1 MGNRLVEIYKVN
13 RQFNERMLVN
23 SFVLPD
29 SEKEDREE
37 ITNKTPWRVVYN
49 SVDYRRFIDGD
60 VDSLKGD
67 IYALSGFGFEII
79 IQKPEVEVLPN
90 YGLHE
95 SEELD
100 ESDELVTVPKFV
112 DRWIKRNQQDEYE
125 YTYDDD
131 AKADSIHFAIY
142 GLYANYPNTNP
153 DVQLRKPVLEWL
165 NNRENYS
172 VLFKALM
179 FGYVL
184 EETRYYAK
192 IKGWD
197 NTVAKR
203 VFWHY
208 NGISS
213 EPDLTDEK
221 YPFSNDVFKT
231 MEEWAEIGINET
243 NAEFFEEKYKKF

>member
-13 RQFNERMLVN
+13 RQFNEKTLVK
-23 SFVLPD
+23 SFVMPING
-29 SEKEDREE
+29 EEDRLKAF
-37 ITNKTPWRVVYN
+37 NKVPWSTCTTDKEY
-49 SVDYRRFIDGD
+49 DDFIEGT

-67 IYALSGFGFEII
+67 FLDLSCFGFEII

-90 YGLHE
+90 YGLYE
-95 SEELD
+95 PEELD
-100 ESDELVTVPKFV
+100 ESDELVTVPKFI
-112 DRWIKRNQQDEYE
+112 DRWIKCTQQDEREYE
-125 YTYDDD
+125 SYEG
-131 AKADSIHFAIY
+131 AEADSIHFAIY

-153 DVQLRKPVLEWL
+153 NVQLRKPVLEWL
-165 NNRENYS
+165 NKRENYS

-179 FGYVL
+179 YGYEL
-184 EETRYYAK
+184 EETKYYAK

-231 MEEWAEIGINET
+231 MEEWNKLGINET
-243 NAEFFEEKYKKF
+243 NADFMEEK

>member
-1 MGNRLVEIYKVN
+1 MGNRLVEIYTFNK
-13 RQFNERMLVN
+13 QFNEKTLVK
-23 SFVLPD
+23 SFVMPING
-29 SEKEDREE
+29 EEDRLKAF
-37 ITNKTPWRVVYN
+37 NKVPWSTCTTDKEY
-49 SVDYRRFIDGD
+49 DDFIEGT
-60 VDSLKGD
+60 VDSLKGYCLD
-67 IYALSGFGFEII
+67 LSGFGFEII

-90 YGLHE
+90 YGLYE
-95 SEELD
+95 PEELD
-100 ESDELVTVPKFV
+100 ESDELVTVPKFL
-112 DRWIKRNQQDEYE
+112 DRWIKCTQRDEREYE
-125 YTYDDD
+125 SYEY
-131 AKADSIHFAIY
+131 AEADSIHFAIY

-153 DVQLRKPVLEWL
+153 MVHIRKPVLEWL

-179 FGYVL
+179 FGYML
-184 EETRYYAK
+184 EETKYYAK

-243 NAEFFEEKYKKF
+243 NAEFFEEK

>member
-1 MGNRLVEIYKVN
+1 MGNRLVEIYKVIK
-13 RQFNERMLVN
+13 QFNEKTLVD
-23 SFVLPD
+23 SFVTPVND
-29 SEKEDREE
+29 EEDREN
-37 ITNKTPWRVVYN
+37 ITNKTPWNVVYN
-49 SVDYRRFIDGD
+49 SVDYRRFVEGD

-67 IYALSGFGFEII
+67 IFESSGFGFEII

-90 YGLHE
+90 YGLYE
-95 SEELD
+95 PEELD
-100 ESDELVTVPKFV
+100 ESDELVTVPKFI
-112 DRWIKRNQQDEYE
+112 DRWIKYTQQDEREYE
-125 YTYDDD
+125 SYED
-131 AKADSIHFAIY
+131 AEADSIHFAIY

-153 DVQLRKPVLEWL
+153 NVQLRKPVLEWL
-165 NNRENYS
+165 NKRENYS

-179 FGYVL
+179 YGYEL
-184 EETRYYAK
+184 EETKYYAK

-231 MEEWAEIGINET
+231 MEEWNKLGINET
-243 NAEFFEEKYKKF
+243 NADFMEEK

>member
-13 RQFNERMLVN
+13 RQFNEKMLVN

-29 SEKEDREE
+29 IEKEDREN
-37 ITNKTPWRVVYN
+37 ITNKTPWNVSYN

-60 VDSLKGD
+60 VDILKGD
-67 IYALSGFGFEII
+67 IIDLDAFGGFEII

-90 YGLHE
+90 YGSYE

-112 DRWIKRNQQDEYE
+112 DRWIKCTQQDERE
-125 YTYDDD
+125 YDSDED
-131 AKADSIHFAIY
+131 AEADSIHFAIY

-153 DVQLRKPVLEWL
+153 EVHIRKPVLEWL

-179 FGYVL
+179 YGYEL
-184 EETRYYAK
+184 EETKYYAQFK
-192 IKGWD
+192 SWD
-197 NTVAKR
+197 NTFDKR
-203 VFWHY
+203 LFWCY
-208 NGISS
+208 SEIIS
-213 EPDLTDEK
+213 EK
-221 YPFSNDVFKT
+221 Y
-231 MEEWAEIGINET
+231 
-243 NAEFFEEKYKKF
+243 

>member
-1 MGNRLVEIYKVN
+1 MGNRLVEIYKVLK
-13 RQFNERMLVN
+13 QFNEKTLVD
-23 SFVLPD
+23 SFVTPIND
-29 SEKEDREE
+29 EDDREN
-37 ITNKTPWRVVYN
+37 ITNKTPWNVVYN
-49 SVDYRRFIDGD
+49 SVDYRRFIEGD

-67 IYALSGFGFEII
+67 IFESSGFGFEII

-90 YGLHE
+90 YSSYE
-95 SEELD
+95 PEELD
-100 ESDELVTVPKFV
+100 ESDELVTVPKFI
-112 DRWIKRNQQDEYE
+112 DRWIKANQQDERE
-125 YTYDDD
+125 YDSDED
-131 AKADSIHFAIY
+131 AEADSIHFAIY

-153 DVQLRKPVLEWL
+153 EVHIRKSVLEWL

-184 EETRYYAK
+184 EETKYYVK

-197 NTVAKR
+197 NTIAKR
-203 VFWHY
+203 VFWCH

-221 YPFSNDVFKT
+221 YTFSNGIFKT
-231 MEEWAEIGINET
+231 MEEWNKLGINET
-243 NAEFFEEKYKKF
+243 NAEFVEEK

>member
-13 RQFNERMLVN
+13 RQFNEKTLVK
-23 SFVLPD
+23 SFVMPIND
-29 SEKEDREE
+29 EEDREN
-37 ITNKTPWRVVYN
+37 ITNKTPWNVAYT
-49 SVDYRRFIDGD
+49 SDDYRRFIEGD
-60 VDSLKGD
+60 SDILEGD
-67 IYALSGFGFEII
+67 IFKQGVFGGFEII

-90 YGLHE
+90 YDLQE
-95 SEELD
+95 PEELD
-100 ESDELVTVPKFV
+100 ASDELVTVPKFV
-112 DRWIKRNQQDEYE
+112 DRWIKSNQQDERE
-125 YTYDDD
+125 YDSDED
-131 AKADSIHFAIY
+131 AKADSIHFAIF
-142 GLYANYPNTNP
+142 GLFANYPNTNP
-153 DVQLRKPVLEWL
+153 RVQIRKPVLDWL
-165 NNRENYS
+165 DNRENYS

-179 FGYVL
+179 FGYML

-243 NAEFFEEKYKKF
+243 NAEFMEEK

>member
-1 MGNRLVEIYKVN
+1 MGNKLVEIYKVN
-13 RQFNERMLVN
+13 KQFNEKTLVK
-23 SFVLPD
+23 SFVMPIND
-29 SEKEDREE
+29 EEDREN
-37 ITNKTPWRVVYN
+37 ITNKTPW
-49 SVDYRRFIDGD
+49 SVAYTSDDYRRFIEGD
-60 VDSLKGD
+60 SDILEGD
-67 IYALSGFGFEII
+67 ILEQGVYGGFEII

-90 YGLHE
+90 YDLPE
-95 SEELD
+95 PEELD

-112 DRWIKRNQQDEYE
+112 DRWIKCTQQDERE
-125 YTYDDD
+125 YDSDED

-153 DVQLRKPVLEWL
+153 EVHIRKPVLEWL

-203 VFWHY
+203 VFWFY

-213 EPDLTDEK
+213 EPDLTDEN
-221 YPFSNDVFKT
+221 YTFSSDIFKT
-231 MEEWAEIGINET
+231 MKEWAEIGINET
-243 NAEFFEEKYKKF
+243 NAEFMEER

>member
-1 MGNRLVEIYKVN
+1 MGNKLVEIYKVN
-13 RQFNERMLVN
+13 KQFNEKSLVK
-23 SFVLPD
+23 SFVAPING
-29 SEKEDREE
+29 EEDRES
-37 ITNKTPWRVVYN
+37 ITGKTPWRVYYSSDN
-49 SVDYRRFIDGD
+49 YSKFIEGD
-60 VDSLKGD
+60 VDILEGNIID
-67 IYALSGFGFEII
+67 VDAFGGFEII

-95 SEELD
+95 PEELD

-112 DRWIKRNQQDEYE
+112 DTWIKSNQPDECE
-125 YTYDDD
+125 YASVED
-131 AKADSIHFAIY
+131 AKADSIHYTIY
-142 GLYANYPNTNP
+142 GLFANYSNTNP

-179 FGYVL
+179 YGYEL
-184 EETRYYAK
+184 EETKYYAK

-243 NAEFFEEKYKKF
+243 NAEFYEVK

>member
-13 RQFNERMLVN
+13 RQFNEKTLVD
-23 SFVLPD
+23 SFVTPIND
-29 SEKEDREE
+29 EEDREN
-37 ITNKTPWRVVYN
+37 ITNKTPWNVAYN
-49 SVDYRRFIDGD
+49 SVDYRRFIEGD
-60 VDSLKGD
+60 SDILEGD
-67 IYALSGFGFEII
+67 IFEQGVFGGFEII

-90 YGLHE
+90 YDLQE
-95 SEELD
+95 PEELD
-100 ESDELVTVPKFV
+100 ASDELVAVPKFV
-112 DRWIKRNQQDEYE
+112 DRWIKSNQQDESE
-125 YTYDDD
+125 YANADD
-131 AKADSIHFAIY
+131 ARADSIHFAIY

-153 DVQLRKPVLEWL
+153 DVHIRKPVLEWL
-165 NNRENYS
+165 NKRENYS

-184 EETRYYAK
+184 EETKYYAK
-192 IKGWD
+192 IRGWD

-203 VFWHY
+203 VFWCY

-231 MEEWAEIGINET
+231 MEEWNKLGINEN
-243 NAEFFEEKYKKF
+243 NADFMEEK

>member
-1 MGNRLVEIYKVN
+1 MGNRLVEIYKVTK
-13 RQFNERMLVN
+13 QFNEKTLVD
-23 SFVLPD
+23 SFVMPINGEEDRLKAFNKVPWNTCTT
-29 SEKEDREE
+29 EKEYD
-37 ITNKTPWRVVYN
+37 
-49 SVDYRRFIDGD
+49 DFIEGA

-67 IYALSGFGFEII
+67 FLDLSGFGFEII

-90 YGLHE
+90 YDSYE

-125 YTYDDD
+125 YTYADD

-153 DVQLRKPVLEWL
+153 DVQLRKPVLDWL
-165 NNRENYS
+165 DNRENYS

-179 FGYVL
+179 FGYML
-184 EETRYYAK
+184 EETKYYAK

-243 NAEFFEEKYKKF
+243 NAEFFEEK

>member
-1 MGNRLVEIYKVN
+1 MGNKLVEIYKVN
-13 RQFNERMLVN
+13 KQFNEKTLVK
-23 SFVLPD
+23 SFVMPIND
-29 SEKEDREE
+29 EEDREN
-37 ITNKTPWRVVYN
+37 ITNKTPW
-49 SVDYRRFIDGD
+49 SVAYTSDDYRRFIEGD
-60 VDSLKGD
+60 SDILEGD
-67 IYALSGFGFEII
+67 ILERGVYGGFEII

-90 YGLHE
+90 YDLQE
-95 SEELD
+95 PEELD
-100 ESDELVTVPKFV
+100 ASDELVAVPKFV
-112 DRWIKRNQQDEYE
+112 DRWIKCTQQDERE
-125 YTYDDD
+125 YDSDEG
-131 AKADSIHFAIY
+131 AKADSIHFAIF
-142 GLYANYPNTNP
+142 GLFANYPNTNP
-153 DVQLRKPVLEWL
+153 RVQIRKPVLDWL
-165 NNRENYS
+165 DNRENYS

-179 FGYVL
+179 FGYML
-184 EETRYYAK
+184 EETKYYAK

-243 NAEFFEEKYKKF
+243 NAEFMEER